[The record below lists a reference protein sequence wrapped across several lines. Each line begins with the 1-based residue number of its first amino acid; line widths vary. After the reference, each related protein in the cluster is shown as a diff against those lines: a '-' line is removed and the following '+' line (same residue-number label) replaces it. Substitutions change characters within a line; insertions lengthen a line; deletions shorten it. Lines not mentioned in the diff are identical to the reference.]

1 MKPHHLCLALAL
13 LLIAARDADALSRYI
28 ADRIV
33 EHEAIAGL
41 EMGAEKG
48 AGACV
53 DGLCGAAS
61 GSEVAYASAVIRRV
75 RGGVVCL
82 VSLSASLSVSLSLC
96 LSPSTLE

>member
-1 MKPHHLCLALAL
+1 MKPHHRCLALIL
-13 LLIAARDADALSRYI
+13 LLSWAQDADALSRYI

-33 EHEAIAGL
+33 EHEANAGL

-53 DGLCGAAS
+53 DWRCGAAS

-75 RGGVVCL
+75 RGGGVCL
-82 VSLSASLSVSLSLC
+82 VSISQSLCVCLCLSVSLRVR
-96 LSPSTLE
+96 